1 MTRTLSRSALVER
14 VRATSAAAST
24 PVRLARWAALVVIVV
39 IAIIVPQLYGG
50 NEYILSLATE
60 CIVYALITISLN
72 LLVGYGG
79 QISLGHA
86 GLVAIGGY
94 AGAYI
99 LEKVPS
105 LPFPA
110 ELAFAA
116 LVTTLAGVILG
127 LPTGRLRGHY
137 LAVVTL
143 GLGVAIPQ
151 IALNLTSITNGRTG
165 LIVNPPSIGSLSLA
179 SPVAVYYLSFVVTA
193 LSIIAIASFLRTR
206 SGRAFTAVRDS
217 EQAAAAMG
225 INVQRTKVVL
235 FAVSAFFAGVGGD
248 LFGHWANLVAPGAFP
263 FTLSLFFLAAV
274 IVGGSASLTGSVIGA
289 VLLVLA
295 DTQTTGLPGFE
306 PVVVGAVVI
315 AVLLLVPGGLVAV
328 PRAVAALKRGD
339 RDDPRP
345 TGGATARHPKQEG

>member
-1 MTRTLSRSALVER
+1 MSPASRTVPGGR
-14 VRATSAAAST
+14 AAA
-24 PVRLARWAALVVIVV
+24 RIAQWAMVGAVVVIGVLF
-39 IAIIVPQLYGG
+39 PQVYGQDF
-50 NEYILSLATE
+50 YAVTIATE

-79 QISLGHA
+79 QISLGQA

-105 LPFPA
+105 LPFPV

-116 LVTTLAGVILG
+116 VLTTIAGLILG

-165 LIVNPPSIGSLSLA
+165 LIVNPASIGSLALA
-179 SPVAVYYLSFVVTA
+179 SPVAIYYMCFVVTC
-193 LSIIAIASFLRTR
+193 LSVIAIHSLLKTRT
-206 SGRAFTAVRDS
+206 GRAFMAVRDS

-225 INVQRTKVVL
+225 INVQRTKITL
-235 FAVSAFFAGVGGD
+235 FAVSAFFAGIGGD
-248 LFGHWANLVAPGAFP
+248 LFGHLQNLVAPGAFP
-263 FTLSLFFLAAV
+263 FSLSLFFLAAV
-274 IVGGSASLTGSVIGA
+274 IVGGSASLPGSVIGA
-289 VLLVLA
+289 ILLVLA
-295 DTQTTGLPGFE
+295 DTQTTSLPGFE
-306 PVVVGAVVI
+306 PVVVGGVVVL
-315 AVLLLVPGGLVAV
+315 VLLIIPGGLAAV
-328 PRAVAALKRGD
+328 PATLMRLRSRQGRRRARTGSLASGAGD
-339 RDDPRP
+339 
-345 TGGATARHPKQEG
+345 

>member
-1 MTRTLSRSALVER
+1 MTATSDRRRTHAVRVLPDTRGGARTLAR
-14 VRATSAAAST
+14 VAGVVA
-24 PVRLARWAALVVIVV
+24 VLVVALIL
-39 IAIIVPQLYGG
+39 PQLYSQDT
-50 NEYILSLATE
+50 YTLTIAAQ

-86 GLVAIGGY
+86 GFVAIGGY

-99 LEKVPS
+99 LEKAPS

-116 LVTTLAGVILG
+116 ALTTIVGLILG

-151 IALNLTSITNGRTG
+151 LALNLTSITNGRTG
-165 LIVNPPSIGSLSLA
+165 LIVNPASIGGLVFET
-179 SPVAVYYLSFVVTA
+179 PVQVYYLCLVVTL
-193 LSIIAIASFLRTR
+193 LSIAAIYSFLRTR
-206 SGRAFTAVRDS
+206 SGRAITAVRDS

-225 INVQRTKVVL
+225 INVQRTKIAL
-235 FAVSAFFAGVGGD
+235 FGVSAFFAGIGGD
-248 LFGHWANLVAPGAFP
+248 LFGHVNNLVSPDAFP
-263 FTLSLFFLAAV
+263 FSLSLFFLAAV

-289 VLLVLA
+289 ILLVLA
-295 DTQTTGLPGFE
+295 DTQTTSLPGFE
-306 PVVVGAVVI
+306 LVVVGGLVVI
-315 AVLLLVPGGLVAV
+315 VLLVIPGGLASV
-328 PRAVAALKRGD
+328 PRVVGGRVAGWSR
-339 RDDPRP
+339 RR
-345 TGGATARHPKQEG
+345 TARIVATRGPGE